1 MRLPVRV
8 AALCLALATVAMLAV
23 PADAAQARRV
33 WRAPLSDGGVTGT
46 AVLLAY
52 TTGNGTMTVT
62 ADGLTPS
69 TAYSVMV
76 YKGTCAKPTPVVKL
90 PAIRSDENGDLAGTS
105 PLTVAQQNAVWRA
118 TWTGSIAARI
128 AAGSDAHCGVLAYA
142 VATRIAVP
150 ALGIDLPV
158 VHQPGSAF
166 PWCNVAMYLQQYSQ
180 PGEGG
185 AAFIYAHARTGMFL
199 PLLNASLVNNGARML
214 GMKVYA
220 WTSDDRMYTYQ
231 VIKVIRHQYTIPA
244 ALAATTSQ
252 EVWLQTSEGPY
263 GTYNKLFVV
272 ARRIAV
278 AVATQAEANPTP
290 HPLVC
295 PLY

>member
-1 MRLPVRV
+1 MKLPIR
-8 AALCLALATVAMLAV
+8 AATLCFAIATFALLAAPT
-23 PADAAQARRV
+23 ADATQARRI
-33 WRAPLSDGGVTGT
+33 WHATLGGVTGT
-46 AVLLAY
+46 ATLIAY
-52 TTGNGTMTVT
+52 TTGTGTMTIS
-62 ADGLTPS
+62 AGGLAPS
-69 TAYSVMV
+69 TTYSVMV
-76 YKGTCAKPTPVVKL
+76 YRGTCAKPLAVVKL
-90 PAIRSDENGDLAGTS
+90 PGVRSDASGNATGSL
-105 PLTVAQQNAVWRA
+105 PLTAAQQATVWRA

-128 AAGSDAHCGVLAYA
+128 ASGSDAHCGALKYA

-158 VHQPGSAF
+158 VLQKGTEF
-166 PWCNVAMYLQQYSQ
+166 PLCNVAMYMPQFSQ

-185 AAFIYAHARTGMFL
+185 ATFVYAHARTGMFL
-199 PLLNASLVNNGARML
+199 PMLNASLINNGAKMI

-220 WTSDDRMYTYQ
+220 WTSDDHMYTYQ
-231 VIKVIRHQYTIPA
+231 VIKVLRHVYTIPA

-272 ARRIAV
+272 ARRIAGATV
-278 AVATQAEANPTP
+278 TFAVAHPTP

-295 PLY
+295 SLY